1 MTTNKKEKQNNE
13 VEMRED
19 WFASIMAVGNFIS
32 TLPEEVQIFKIEKIR
47 VVCGTIVDP
56 WRIIYFLPE
65 SKL

>member
-47 VVCGTIVDP
+47 VV

-65 SKL
+65 SKLWPIIT